1 MPYLFRFATQHF
13 LFKLP
18 GHQRGTQFENN
29 LKVAS
34 DRRPETLSK
43 KRQVFPCEFID
54 TTFRNVFRALSKIV
68 S

>member
-18 GHQRGTQFENN
+18 RHQRGTQFENN

-43 KRQVFPCEFID
+43 KRQVEFID